1 MNQKKKIK
9 GSTYLAA
16 AHLAEDQAGPTPS
29 LQPSQLTPSVVFNL
43 ESTSSSVENWQAP
56 DPAPLPR
63 WTR

>member
-29 LQPSQLTPSVVFNL
+29 PQPSQLTPSVVFNL
-43 ESTSSSVENWQAP
+43 ELASSSVERWATP
-56 DPAPLPR
+56 DSPPPPGR
-63 WTR
+63 TG